1 MIGSAAQL
9 FLTVPRL
16 NRIPRLIHGFGTRH
30 WKLSDFRKRAGWEN
44 FKIVWLKQ
52 VHTDRVH
59 FIEAAPTRRLQG
71 DALATDKPGIFLIMK
86 TADCLP
92 VFLVDPSKRVVA
104 AVHCG
109 WRGTRRR
116 ILEHVVDGLH
126 VRYGCRPAS
135 LLAVLGPCIAAS
147 CYEVGD
153 EVRDEY
159 RAAGLAGDVFRP
171 SGGRPGKYLF
181 DLREANRR
189 QLIGS
194 GLDGRRVLDVS
205 LCTHCDAQLHSYRRD
220 RDTSARLFNFIGLK
234 QIESS

>member
-1 MIGSAAQL
+1 MTSSTARPY
-9 FLTVPRL
+9 LTVPRL
-16 NRIPRLIHGFGTRH
+16 ARIPWLIHGFGTRH

-59 FIEAAPTRRLQG
+59 FIEAAPNRRLQG
-71 DALATDKPGIFLIMK
+71 DALATDEPGIFLIMK

-92 VFLVDPSKRVVA
+92 VFLVDRSKRVIA

-109 WRGTRRR
+109 WRGTRHR

-126 VRYGCRPAS
+126 ARYGCRPPS
-135 LLAVLGPCIAAS
+135 LLAALGPCIGTP

-153 EVRDEY
+153 EVRGEY
-159 RAAGLAGDVFRP
+159 RAAGLAEDVFRP
-171 SGGRPGKYLF
+171 IAGRPGKYLF

-189 QLIGS
+189 QLIGA
-194 GLDGRRVLDVS
+194 GLDARSVLEVP
-205 LCTHCDAQLHSYRRD
+205 LCTHCDGRLHSYRRD
-220 RDTSARLFNFIGLK
+220 RDTTSRLFNFIGRLP
-234 QIESS
+234 